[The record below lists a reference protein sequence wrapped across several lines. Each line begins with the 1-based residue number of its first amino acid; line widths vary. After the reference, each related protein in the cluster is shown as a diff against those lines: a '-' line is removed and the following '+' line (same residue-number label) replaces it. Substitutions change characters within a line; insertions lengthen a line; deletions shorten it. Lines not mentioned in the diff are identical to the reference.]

1 MKKRKNNQLYL
12 FVISATISYV
22 IFSLIYIHSIRT
34 EKYVQNTYMKI
45 NDTYDLYRTEN
56 DNKIILYFG
65 SRGFGEHRGVPS
77 CDNIKEIAMNG
88 EYIVGFLPGTSE
100 SGYRDDIKEI
110 ENKKACR
117 GYFYI
122 NRYKENDEKFNL
134 TDIDM
139 EIKFNGKIKYMN
151 SIDFINTFGEGSDDL
166 MNIEGIIFINSV
178 RGIKWTFFI
187 YIFLN
192 IAIYIEKLKEN
203 LDRKRIKNNSKK
215 RYYRYSRLYNSQKR
229 RKM

>member
-1 MKKRKNNQLYL
+1 
-12 FVISATISYV
+12 
-22 IFSLIYIHSIRT
+22 
-34 EKYVQNTYMKI
+34 MKI

-122 NRYKENDEKFNL
+122 NMYKENDEKFNL

-178 RGIKWTFFI
+178 HGIKWTFFI

-192 IAIYIEKLKEN
+192 IATYIEKLKKN
-203 LDRKRIKNNSKK
+203 LDRKRIKNSFKK
-215 RYYRYSRLYNSQKR
+215 RYSRYSRLYNSRKR